1 MRPFA
6 HRHFAPMKSGIC
18 VEAITACNRREETK
32 ECELAEL
39 RKQRACTRQAPSN
52 ERENIPYGPS
62 TVGVLVK
69 ADKAKK
75 YKIRG
80 VQPYWAD

>member
-1 MRPFA
+1 
-6 HRHFAPMKSGIC
+6 MKRGIC
-18 VEAITACNRREETK
+18 VEAITACNEAKRGETK
-32 ECELAEL
+32 ECEQAEL
-39 RKQRACTRQAPSN
+39 PKQRARTRQAPPN

-62 TVGVLVK
+62 TVGVPVK

-80 VQPYWAD
+80 VQPYLAD